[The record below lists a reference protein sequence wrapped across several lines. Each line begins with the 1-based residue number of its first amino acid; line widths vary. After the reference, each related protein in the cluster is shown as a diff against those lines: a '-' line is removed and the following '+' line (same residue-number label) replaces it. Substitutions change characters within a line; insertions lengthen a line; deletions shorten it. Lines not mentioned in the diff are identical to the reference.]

1 MKVIVSAGGTGGHI
15 YPALAIINK
24 LKEKH
29 RNCDILYIGTTDRME
44 SVLIPSMN
52 IPYVGIPMK
61 GLNRKNPFKNI
72 SVLKSFTTAIDKSKE
87 IMEEFKPDVVLGIG
101 GYITAPVVLAASKL
115 GIKTFIH
122 EQNSIPGLSNK
133 ILKRYASVVGVSLK
147 DSIKYFKDCN
157 VIFTGN
163 PRSEEAAFAK
173 PLVKS
178 KYDLSDS
185 KKLVLFVMGSLG
197 SLTITNIMKDI
208 IPSFSDKKYEVLFVT
223 GKNYFDSYKDVNVPD
238 NVKLVPNLDD
248 MLSVLKKTD
257 LIVTRAGASTIAEIT
272 SIGVPAIMIP
282 SPYVT
287 HNHQE
292 KNAIVLEENGSA
304 VVIKEKDLSK
314 DNLLNNID
322 SLLSDKE
329 KLLKMKKN
337 SKRLGVIDSA
347 TKIVEII
354 EDLVRGDVVDDE

>member
-29 RNCDILYIGTTDRME
+29 RNCEVLYIGTTDRME
-44 SVLIPSMN
+44 ATLVPSLG
-52 IPYVGIPMK
+52 IKYKGIPMK
-61 GLNRKNPFKNI
+61 GLNRKNIFKNV
-72 SVLKSFTTAIDKSKE
+72 SVLKSFNAAINRAKE
-87 IMEEFKPDVVLGIG
+87 IISEFKPDIVLGIG
-101 GYITAPVVLAASKL
+101 GYITAPVILAAHKL

-133 ILKRYASVVGVSLK
+133 ILKRYADVVGVSLK
-147 DSIKYFKDCN
+147 DSMKYFKGAN
-157 VIFTGN
+157 VVFTGN

-173 PLVKS
+173 PVKKS

-208 IPSFSDKKYEVLFVT
+208 IPSFINKDYEVLFVT
-223 GKNYFDSYKDVNVPD
+223 GKNYFESYKDVKIPN
-238 NVKLVPNLDD
+238 NVKMIPNLDD

-272 SIGVPAIMIP
+272 SVGIPALMIP

-292 KNAIVLEENGSA
+292 KNAKVLEDNNCA
-304 VVIKEKDLSK
+304 IVIKEKELTK
-314 DNLLNNID
+314 EILIKNID
-322 SLLSDKE
+322 DLLSDKD
-329 KLLKMKKN
+329 KLQSMKKN
-337 SKRLGVIDSA
+337 SKKMGVIDSA

-354 EDLVRGDVVDDE
+354 EDLVNGEKND

>member
-15 YPALAIINK
+15 YPALAIVNK
-24 LKEKH
+24 LKERH
-29 RNCDILYIGTTDRME
+29 RDCDILYIGTTDRME
-44 SVLIPSMN
+44 STLIPKLGLK
-52 IPYVGIPMK
+52 YVGIPMK
-61 GLNRKNPFKNI
+61 GLNRKNIFKNV
-72 SVLKSFTTAIDKSKE
+72 SVLKSFNAAIKRAKE
-87 IMEEFKPDVVLGIG
+87 VMEEFKPDVVLGIG
-101 GYITAPVVLAASKL
+101 GYITAPVVLAANKL

-133 ILKRYASVVGVSLK
+133 ILKRYADVVGVSLK
-147 DSIKYFKDCN
+147 DSIKYFKNCN

-173 PLVKS
+173 PVIKS
-178 KYDLSDS
+178 KYGLSDS

-197 SLTITNIMKDI
+197 SLTITNMMKEI
-208 IPSFSDKKYEVLFVT
+208 IPSFSDRNYEVLFVT
-223 GKNYFDSYKDVNVPD
+223 GKNYFDSYKDVKVPN
-238 NVKLVPNLDD
+238 NVKLVSNLDD
-248 MLSVLKKTD
+248 ILSVMKKTD
-257 LIVTRAGASTIAEIT
+257 VIITRAGASTIAEIT

-292 KNAIVLEENGSA
+292 KNAEVLEDNGSA
-304 VVIKEKDLSK
+304 VVIKEKELSK
-314 DNLLNNID
+314 EKLLNTID
-322 SLLSDKE
+322 ELLSDKE
-329 KLLKMKKN
+329 KLLSMKKN

-354 EDLVRGDVVDDE
+354 EDLVRGDVDG